1 MLIFYCRYDVTFFIF
16 YKKIEQ
22 PDMQWFKFMVLN
34 KNQIDDNLFIICGRG
49 YLSQLM
55 KDIKRE
61 DDRKKRTNR
70 GVNFIDKHV

>member
-1 MLIFYCRYDVTFFIF
+1 
-16 YKKIEQ
+16 
-22 PDMQWFKFMVLN
+22 MQWFKFMVLN